1 MEVQT
6 KRLFAECCR
15 DKRKQKV
22 VLWYSSQFSR
32 VKHLAFGIPNSC
44 LAYILAQTYAC
55 FFIPSKDFLKFLPL
69 LSPPPSSCPK
79 RGNSFSDT
87 LAPVWKPET
96 LTNAH
101 FQQEGWVV
109 SCSNSHS
116 SSSVHFT
123 LEASSLLLFAHYPKK
138 VADQAAQLRGELWAG
153 CFIPTPTARSVWL
166 MPRDELLSPG
176 CTGYGGSLD
185 GWLKCSASLCEGQ
198 TLTHLVLQ
206 RQSQALNGAVW
217 T

>member
-1 MEVQT
+1 MLLYSIKRFLEV
-6 KRLFAECCR
+6 FASL
-15 DKRKQKV
+15 V
-22 VLWYSSQFSR
+22 
-32 VKHLAFGIPNSC
+32 
-44 LAYILAQTYAC
+44 
-55 FFIPSKDFLKFLPL
+55 PSTFLSKERKFLFWHTGPSLKARDPDKCPL
-69 LSPPPSSCPK
+69 
-79 RGNSFSDT
+79 R
-87 LAPVWKPET
+87 
-96 LTNAH
+96 
-101 FQQEGWVV
+101 VV

-206 RQSQALNGAVW
+206 GQSQALNGAVW